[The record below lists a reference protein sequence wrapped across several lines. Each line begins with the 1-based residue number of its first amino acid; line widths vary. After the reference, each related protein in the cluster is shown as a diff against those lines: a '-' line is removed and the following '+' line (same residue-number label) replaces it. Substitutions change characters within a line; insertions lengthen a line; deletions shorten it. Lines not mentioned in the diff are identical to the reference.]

1 MTALDT
7 KALDTR
13 PRTIRGTTRVKVIG
27 GILMAVGAVVVVF
40 PYYWLVVMATNT
52 TSDIF
57 TSPPKFT
64 FGPLL
69 FDNIAQVLSRIDFF
83 GSLLNTFIV
92 AVATTVLVLFF
103 DSLAAFAFAK
113 YRFPGRNALFGVLL
127 ATFVVPT
134 QLAAIP
140 QFSIMAGIGW
150 VGDLKALIVPA
161 AANAFGIF
169 WMRQYCASAMPDEL
183 LEAARMDGCGF
194 FRTYWSIALPI
205 LRPALAFLGIFTFMS
220 AWNDYFWPLIVM
232 VDSRNV
238 TLQVALSQLNGLYG
252 TDYSLVMA
260 GTLLAILPLLV
271 VFLIGARHFI
281 KNIAAGA
288 VKG

>member
-1 MTALDT
+1 MTPSL
-7 KALDTR
+7 
-13 PRTIRGTTRVKVIG
+13 RVKLLG
-27 GILMAVGAVVVVF
+27 GGLLAVGAVITLF
-40 PYYWLVVMATNT
+40 PYYWLAVMATNT

-57 TSPPKFT
+57 TTPPKLT
-64 FGPLL
+64 FGSHL
-69 FDNIAQVLSRIDFF
+69 FDNVAEVFASIDFF
-83 GSLLNTFIV
+83 GSLLNTVVV

-103 DSLAAFAFAK
+103 DSLAAFTFAK
-113 YRFPGRNALFGVLL
+113 YRFPGRDVLFGILL

-140 QFSIMAGIGW
+140 QFSIMATLGW
-150 VGDLKALIVPA
+150 VGDLKALIIPA

-169 WMRQYCASAMPDEL
+169 WMRQYCASALPDEL

-194 FRTYWSIALPI
+194 LGTYWNVALPV
-205 LRPALAFLGIFTFMS
+205 LRPALAFLGIFTFIS
-220 AWNDYFWPLIVM
+220 AWNDYLWPLIVM
-232 VDSRNV
+232 VDSRNL
-238 TLQVALSQLNGLYG
+238 TLQVALNQLNGVYG

-271 VFLIGARHFI
+271 VFLIGSRHFI

>member
-1 MTALDT
+1 MTPSL
-7 KALDTR
+7 
-13 PRTIRGTTRVKVIG
+13 RVKLLG
-27 GILMAVGAVVVVF
+27 GGLLAVGAVITLF
-40 PYYWLVVMATNT
+40 PYYWLAAMATNT

-57 TSPPKFT
+57 TTPPKLT
-64 FGPLL
+64 FGPHL
-69 FDNIAQVLSRIDFF
+69 FDNVAEVFASIDFF
-83 GSLLNTFIV
+83 GSLLNTVVV

-103 DSLAAFAFAK
+103 DSLAAFTFAK
-113 YRFPGRNALFGVLL
+113 YRFPGRDVLFGILL

-140 QFSIMAGIGW
+140 QFSIMATIGW
-150 VGDLKALIVPA
+150 VGDLKALIIPA

-169 WMRQYCASAMPDEL
+169 WMRQYCASALPDEL

-194 FRTYWSIALPI
+194 FRTYWNVALPV
-205 LRPALAFLGIFTFMS
+205 LRPALAFLGIFTFIS
-220 AWNDYFWPLIVM
+220 AWNDYLWPLIVM
-232 VDSRNV
+232 VDSRNL
-238 TLQVALSQLNGLYG
+238 TLQVALNQLNGVYG

-271 VFLIGARHFI
+271 VFLVGARHFI

>member
-1 MTALDT
+1 MFA
-7 KALDTR
+7 
-13 PRTIRGTTRVKVIG
+13 
-27 GILMAVGAVVVVF
+27 
-40 PYYWLVVMATNT
+40 
-52 TSDIF
+52 S
-57 TSPPKFT
+57 
-64 FGPLL
+64 
-69 FDNIAQVLSRIDFF
+69 IDFF
-83 GSLLNTFIV
+83 GSLLNTVVV

-103 DSLAAFAFAK
+103 DSLAAFTFAK
-113 YRFPGRNALFGVLL
+113 YRFPGRDVLFGILL

-140 QFSIMAGIGW
+140 QFSIMTTIGW
-150 VGDLKALIVPA
+150 VGDLKALIIPA

-169 WMRQYCASAMPDEL
+169 WMRQYCASALPDEL

-194 FRTYWSIALPI
+194 FRTYWNVALPV
-205 LRPALAFLGIFTFMS
+205 LRPALAFLGIFTFIS
-220 AWNDYFWPLIVM
+220 AWNDYLWPLIVM
-232 VDSRNV
+232 VDSRNL
-238 TLQVALSQLNGLYG
+238 TLQVALNQLNGVYG

-271 VFLIGARHFI
+271 VFLVGARHFI

>member
-1 MTALDT
+1 MTPSL
-7 KALDTR
+7 
-13 PRTIRGTTRVKVIG
+13 RVKLLG
-27 GILMAVGAVVVVF
+27 GGLLAVGAVITLF
-40 PYYWLVVMATNT
+40 PYYWLAVMATNT

-57 TSPPKFT
+57 TTPPKLT
-64 FGPLL
+64 FGSHL
-69 FDNIAQVLSRIDFF
+69 FDNLAEVFASIDFF
-83 GSLLNTFIV
+83 GSLLNTVIV

-103 DSLAAFAFAK
+103 DSLAAFTFAK
-113 YRFPGRNALFGVLL
+113 YRFPGRNVLFGILL

-140 QFSIMAGIGW
+140 QFSIMATLGW
-150 VGDLKALIVPA
+150 VGDLKALIIPA

-169 WMRQYCASAMPDEL
+169 WMRQYCASALPDEL

-194 FRTYWSIALPI
+194 FRTYWNVALPV
-205 LRPALAFLGIFTFMS
+205 LRPALAFLGIFTFIS
-220 AWNDYFWPLIVM
+220 AWNDYLWPLIIM
-232 VDSRNV
+232 VDSRNL
-238 TLQVALSQLNGLYG
+238 TLQVALSQLNGVYG

-271 VFLIGARHFI
+271 VFLIGSRHFI